1 MLTHTT
7 QAVLLL
13 TAHFSKPAPGDPAPL
28 SPGEWGRF
36 ARWLKEQ
43 GRTPEA
49 LLAGDPSLHL
59 EGWRD
64 DKIPVARICALLARA
79 SALALALEKWQRA
92 GLWVVT
98 RSDPDYPARL
108 KQKLKSHSPPFFFGC
123 GNRQLL
129 NGGGLAVVGSRDAGA
144 GDLEYAARLGAQAAA
159 FGVSVVSGGA
169 RGIDERAMLGALE
182 QEGTVIGVIA
192 DRLLT
197 AATSSKYRPALMAM
211 NLVLISPFNPEAG
224 FDVGNAMAR
233 NKYVYCLADAAV
245 VVHSGTKGGTW
256 NGALEDLRH
265 DWVPIWVKPT
275 DDPKTGNAALVAR
288 GARWLPE
295 ELSLPVIG
303 RLFER
308 PSPVE
313 GPPEAAGFG
322 DTPVIPMQKS
332 VGEDGAGFERVTIA
346 ASEEWRGFEKMSFYE
361 IFLRRLET
369 LTAGEPKSAQQL
381 LGELDVCKSQLSAWL
396 KRATQEGKLKKTKT
410 PVRYAWHDPA
420 VKPKQVSIF

>member
-49 LLAGDPSLHL
+49 LLAGDPFLHL

-129 NGGGLAVVGSRDAGA
+129 NGGGLAVVGSRD
-144 GDLEYAARLGAQAAA
+144 
-159 FGVSVVSGGA
+159 
-169 RGIDERAMLGALE
+169 
-182 QEGTVIGVIA
+182 IGVIA